1 MRLGHISSLPNR
13 SSPHPTRDHPAGIAQ
28 TYKGHSH
35 FAQRALS
42 RRGFLGI
49 TAAAS
54 GLAFAGLA
62 APPLA
67 HAAKE
72 SRLPNPIPGGMQLL
86 GPEGPLFHF
95 FLPSPTTEPSLITD
109 FQGFVGLA
117 NVGGRGTRTEPGG
130 EPRHL
135 FFDSDNRFMTG
146 TYVGRDGKIHH
157 GTFGFV

>member
-1 MRLGHISSLPNR
+1 MRLPSLPDR
-13 SSPHPTRDHPAGIAQ
+13 SFPETTREHSPI
-28 TYKGHSH
+28 YKGHSH

-42 RRGFLGI
+42 RRGFLGLS
-49 TAAAS
+49 AAAS

-86 GPEGPLFHF
+86 GPEGPLFHI

-117 NVGGRGTRTEPGG
+117 AVGGRGIRTEPGG
-130 EPRHL
+130 KPRHL
-135 FFDSDNRFMTG
+135 FFESDNRFMTG
-146 TYVGRDGKIHH
+146 TFVGRDGKVHR

>member
-1 MRLGHISSLPNR
+1 MRLDHIPSLLNQPSTQAAR
-13 SSPHPTRDHPAGIAQ
+13 GDPTDAPQ
-28 TYKGHSH
+28 KYKGHSH

-42 RRGFLGI
+42 RRGFLGM

-72 SRLPNPIPGGMQLL
+72 SRLPNPIPNGMHLL

-95 FLPSPTTEPSLITD
+95 FLPGPTSEPSTITD
-109 FQGFVGLA
+109 FHGFVGLA
-117 NVGGRGTRTEPGG
+117 NVAGRGTRTEAGG
-130 EPRHL
+130 GSRHL
-135 FFDSDNRFMTG
+135 FFNSDNRFMTG
-146 TYVGRDGKIHH
+146 VFVGRDGKIHR

>member
-1 MRLGHISSLPNR
+1 MRLGHIPLPNR
-13 SSPHPTRDHPAGIAQ
+13 SSPPLTRGNPADAPQI
-28 TYKGHSH
+28 YKGHSH

-42 RRGFLGI
+42 RRGFLGM

-62 APPLA
+62 VPPLA

-72 SRLPNPIPGGMQLL
+72 SRLPNPIPNGMHLL

-95 FLPSPTTEPSLITD
+95 FLPGPTSEPSTITD
-109 FQGFVGLA
+109 FHGFVGLA
-117 NVGGRGTRTEPGG
+117 NVGGRGTRKEPGG
-130 EPRHL
+130 APHHL

-146 TYVGRDGKIHH
+146 VFVGRDGKVHR